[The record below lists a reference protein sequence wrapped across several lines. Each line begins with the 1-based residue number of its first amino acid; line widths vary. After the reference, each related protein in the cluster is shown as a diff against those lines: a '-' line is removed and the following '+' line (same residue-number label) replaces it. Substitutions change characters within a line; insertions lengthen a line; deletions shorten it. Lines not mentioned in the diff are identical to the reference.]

1 MDSLPPEP
9 PPLYAFAPGDI
20 YPVGAREKELCDA
33 ADHPD
38 WLYLGALLALDAGS
52 IYLNSAVKFEDAA
65 WKRQLGPAAIGL
77 SWGATIG
84 GGYLAMPKCE
94 PHWVPTAPREGQV
107 RSRWQLAL
115 SLALASSISAP
126 FIMGIATGYPLPDNW
141 STEERSMRL
150 VVSSSLGFVGA
161 LLPYVL
167 PPRTW
172 RAARELER
180 IRLSGGGSNGTYVTY
195 GFAF

>member
-9 PPLYAFAPGDI
+9 PPPHYAYAPGDI
-20 YPVGAREKELCDA
+20 YPVGAHEQELCDA

-38 WLYLGALLALDAGS
+38 WLYLGGLLVLDVGAV
-52 IYLNSAVKFEDAA
+52 YVNSFVFKFADEP
-65 WKRQLGPAAIGL
+65 WQRQLGPAAIGL
-77 SWGATIG
+77 SWGATLG
-84 GGYLAMPKCE
+84 GGYLALPKCE
-94 PHWVPTAPREGQV
+94 PHWVPTAPREGEV
-107 RSRWQLAL
+107 RAHWPLAL
-115 SLALASSISAP
+115 SLALASAISAP
-126 FIMGIATGYPLPDNW
+126 VIMGVATGPLPTNW
-141 STEERSMRL
+141 TTEERASRL
-150 VVSSSLGFVGA
+150 LITGGFAFAGA

-180 IRLSGGGSNGTYVTY
+180 IRLSGDSRGTFVSY